1 MFADLGF
8 GNARTVQDRSY
19 ETYVFQPSFAL
30 VHARSRVT
38 YRSLGADDPDFG
50 ATWRII
56 DQRTAPVSVDLT
68 GSYAPD
74 IFQNRSAERLHTG
87 TFATG
92 GQSGSA
98 QLAISRETQILT
110 LRA

>member
-8 GNARTVQDRSY
+8 GNARIAQERSY
-19 ETYVFQPSFAL
+19 ETYVFQPVFTL

-38 YRSLGADDPDFG
+38 YHSLGADDPDCG
-50 ATWRII
+50 ATWRGV

-74 IFQNRSAERLHTG
+74 IFQMLSALPP
-87 TFATG
+87 
-92 GQSGSA
+92 
-98 QLAISRETQILT
+98 
-110 LRA
+110 